1 VVQVSRLQDGSRKIV
16 SVSEVL
22 GVKEDRVDIQ
32 EVFAFERLG
41 VTDAGKV
48 QGRFKA
54 TGVTPKIMD
63 RLRVSGIQL
72 PPGIFEESVD
82 VNL

>member
-1 VVQVSRLQDGSRKIV
+1 MK
-16 SVSEVL
+16 
-22 GVKEDRVDIQ
+22 IQ
-32 EVFAFERLG
+32 EIFTFDRMG

-54 TGVTPKIMD
+54 TGVMPKMLE
-63 RLRVSGIQL
+63 RFRVMGISV
-72 PPGIFEESVD
+72 PPEIFEESVD

>member
-1 VVQVSRLQDGSRKIV
+1 M
-16 SVSEVL
+16 L
-22 GVKEDRVDIQ
+22 GVEDEHIVLQ
-32 EVFAFERLG
+32 EVFTFERTG
-41 VTDAGKV
+41 VNDAGKV

-54 TGVTPKIMD
+54 TGVKPHLLE

-72 PPGIFEESVD
+72 PESIFAESVD